1 MNDYHPRHEKPAVV
15 LANPAVRNA
24 LLSVNGLSASLVD
37 DTLPPVTATSGPAW
51 VHQALLRL
59 AHVQVDSIAAV
70 QRAHHHILFTRNH
83 GYRPPDLRKALEAD
97 RSVFENWTHSA
108 AVLPADFY
116 PYWKHY
122 FRRFRSGETHPGYG
136 QYFSQVTA
144 SMRSRVLRAIRE
156 RGALSP
162 REVVSKKV
170 AWTDPYFSRPTLA
183 KMTMEYLWRSGA
195 LAVTR
200 RNGQE
205 KVYDLAERV
214 IPEHHFRHTVTR
226 PQFIDWAC
234 TEALGRLVAATP
246 AQISRFFHAVSLEE
260 ARAWCE
266 KNRGK
271 GVQAVAMTC
280 ADGQVMRGLYALTPL
295 IDRLDTFP
303 DPPEG
308 LRVLNPF
315 DPLVHDRG
323 SRRTQRIF
331 GFEHRM
337 EIWVPPKKRKYGYY
351 VLPILEESRFT
362 GRVDAKLE
370 RSEGTLR
377 VLGLWW
383 ERGAGRSSA
392 RLARLHRELEK
403 LARFVGAEQVAGL

>member
-1 MNDYHPRHEKPAVV
+1 MTSKATIV
-15 LANPAVRNA
+15 LANPGVRNA
-24 LLSVNGLSASLVD
+24 LLSVNGLSASFPD
-37 DTLPPVTATSGPAW
+37 DPLPAVTATTGPKW

-70 QRAHHHILFTRNH
+70 ERAHHHILFTRNH
-83 GYRPPDLRKALEAD
+83 RYRPPDLKTALEVD
-97 RSVFENWTHSA
+97 RTTFENWSHSA
-108 AVLPADFY
+108 AVLPIDCY

-122 FRRFRSGETHPGYG
+122 FRRFRNGETHPGYSR
-136 QYFSQVTA
+136 YFSQVTA
-144 SMRSRVLRAIRE
+144 SMKSRVLRAIRE
-156 RGALSP
+156 RGPLTP

-170 AWTDPYFSRPTLA
+170 EWTDPYFSRPSLA
-183 KMTMEYLWRSGA
+183 KMTMEYLWRAGT

-214 IPEHHFRHTVTR
+214 VPDHHFQRTVTR

-234 TEALGRLVAATP
+234 VEALKRLIAATP
-246 AQISRFFHAVSLEE
+246 SQISRFFHAVSLEE
-260 ARAWCE
+260 AGAWCE
-266 KNRGK
+266 KNCGK

-280 ADGQVMRGLYALTPL
+280 ADGQVMRRLYGLTQM
-295 IDRLDTFP
+295 IDRLDAFP
-303 DPPEG
+303 DPPAG

-323 SRRTQRIF
+323 SRRTSRIF
-331 GFEHRM
+331 GFEQRM
-337 EIWVPPKKRKYGYY
+337 EIWVPPEKRKYGYY
-351 VLPILEESRFT
+351 VLPLVEGRRFT

-370 RSEGTLR
+370 RSEGALR

-383 ERGAGRSSA
+383 ERGVGRSST
-392 RLARLHRELEK
+392 RLARLHRELER
-403 LARFVGAEQVAGL
+403 LARFLGVDHVVGL

>member
-1 MNDYHPRHEKPAVV
+1 VTPRETLV
-15 LANPAVRNA
+15 LANPGVRNA
-24 LLSVNGLSASLVD
+24 LISVNGLSAPLPD
-37 DTLPPVTATSGPAW
+37 DPLPPATAATSGPEW
-51 VHQALLRL
+51 VHQSLLRL
-59 AHVQVDSIAAV
+59 AHVQVDSIAVV

-83 GYRPPDLRKALEAD
+83 RYRPPDLKNALEVN
-97 RSVFENWTHSA
+97 RTVFENWTHSA
-108 AVLPADFY
+108 AVLPVDFY

-122 FRRFRSGETHPGYG
+122 FRRFRNGETHPGYG
-136 QYFSQVTA
+136 RYFAQVSA
-144 SMRSRVLRAIRE
+144 SMRSRVLRAIQE
-156 RGALSP
+156 RGSLAP
-162 REVVSKKV
+162 REVLSKKV
-170 AWTDPYFSRPTLA
+170 EWTDAYFARPSLA
-183 KMTMEYLWRSGA
+183 KMTMEYLWRIGT

-214 IPEHHFRHTVTR
+214 IPENHFRRTVTR
-226 PQFIDWAC
+226 PQFIDWVCVAS
-234 TEALGRLVAATP
+234 LQRLVAATP

-266 KNRGK
+266 KNHGK
-271 GVQAVAMTC
+271 RVRAVAMTC
-280 ADGQVMRGLYALTPL
+280 ADGQLLRGLYALTPL
-295 IDRLDTFP
+295 IERFDAFP
-303 DPPEG
+303 DPPG
-308 LRVLNPF
+308 VLRVLNPF

-337 EIWVPPKKRKYGYY
+337 EIWVPPQKRKYGYY
-351 VLPILEESRFT
+351 VLPIMEESSFI

-383 ERGAGRSSA
+383 ERGVAPSSA
-392 RLARLHRELEK
+392 RVAKLHGEFEK
-403 LARFVGAEQVAGL
+403 LARFAGVEHVVGL

>member
-1 MNDYHPRHEKPAVV
+1 MTSKAMVV
-15 LANPAVRNA
+15 LSNSSVRNA
-24 LLSVNGLSASLVD
+24 LLSVNGLSTSLPD
-37 DTLPPVTATSGPAW
+37 DPLPAVTDTSGPKW

-70 QRAHHHILFTRNH
+70 ERSHHHILFTRNH
-83 GYRPPDLRKALEAD
+83 RYRRSDLRKALEVD
-97 RSVFENWTHSA
+97 RTAFENWTHSA
-108 AVLPADFY
+108 AVLPVDTY

-122 FRRFRSGETHPGYG
+122 FRRFRKGETHPGYRR
-136 QYFSQVTA
+136 YFSPVTA
-144 SMRSRVLRAIRE
+144 SMRSRVLKAIRE
-156 RGALSP
+156 RGPLAA

-170 AWTDPYFSRPTLA
+170 EWTDPYFSRPSLA
-183 KMTMEYLWRSGA
+183 KMTMEYLWRAGT

-214 IPEHHFRHTVTR
+214 VPEQHFPRTVTR
-226 PQFIDWAC
+226 AQFIDWAC
-234 TEALGRLVAATP
+234 VEALKRLIAATP
-246 AQISRFFHAVSLEE
+246 AQVSRFFHAVSLEE

-266 KNRGK
+266 KNLGK

-280 ADGQVMRGLYALTPL
+280 ADDQVIRGLYGLTPVV
-295 IDRLDTFP
+295 DRLDTFP
-303 DPPEG
+303 DPPAG

-323 SRRTQRIF
+323 SRRTSRIF
-331 GFEHRM
+331 GFEQRM
-337 EIWVPPKKRKYGYY
+337 EIWVPPEKRKYGYY
-351 VLPILEESRFT
+351 VLPILEGSRFT

-370 RSEGTLR
+370 RSEGVFR

-383 ERGAGRSSA
+383 ERSVGRSSA
-392 RLARLHRELEK
+392 RLARLHRELDE
-403 LARFVGAEQVAGL
+403 LARFVGVEHVTGL

>member
-1 MNDYHPRHEKPAVV
+1 MTSKATVV
-15 LANPAVRNA
+15 LANAGVRNA
-24 LLSVNGLSASLVD
+24 LLSVNDLSRSLPD
-37 DTLPPVTATSGPAW
+37 DTLPAVTARSGPEW

-59 AHVQVDSIAAV
+59 GHVQVDSIAAV
-70 QRAHHHILFTRNH
+70 QRAHHHILFSRNH
-83 GYRPPDLRKALEAD
+83 RYRRPDLRKALEVERTA
-97 RSVFENWTHSA
+97 FENWTHSA
-108 AVLPADFY
+108 AVLPVDFY

-122 FRRFRSGETHPGYG
+122 FRRFRNGETHPGYG
-136 QYFSQVTA
+136 RYFSQVTA

-156 RGALSP
+156 RGALTP
-162 REVVSKKV
+162 REVVSRKV
-170 AWTDPYFSRPTLA
+170 EWTDPYFSRPSLA
-183 KMTMEYLWRSGA
+183 KMTMEYLWRTGT

-214 IPEHHFRHTVTR
+214 VPEHHFRRTVTR

-234 TEALGRLVAATP
+234 VEALTRLVAATP
-246 AQISRFFHAVSLEE
+246 AQISRFFHAVSIQE

-271 GVQAVAMTC
+271 RVQAVAMTC
-280 ADGQVMRGLYALTPL
+280 ADGQVIRGLYGLT
-295 IDRLDTFP
+295 RLVDHLDAFP
-303 DPPEG
+303 DPPAG
-308 LRVLNPF
+308 LRVLSPF

-351 VLPILEESRFT
+351 VLPIMEASRFT
-362 GRVDAKLE
+362 GRVDVKLE
-370 RSEGTLR
+370 RSAGTLR

-383 ERGAGRSSA
+383 EQGVGRSSA
-392 RLARLHRELEK
+392 RLAGLHRELEK
-403 LARFVGAEQVAGL
+403 LARFVGVERVAGL

>member
-1 MNDYHPRHEKPAVV
+1 VILPNQ
-15 LANPAVRNA
+15 AVRNA
-24 LLSVNGLSASLVD
+24 LVSVNGLSRPLPDDILPAAAS
-37 DTLPPVTATSGPAW
+37 TSGPGW

-70 QRAHHHILFTRNH
+70 QRAHHHILFTRNPC
-83 GYRPPDLRKALEAD
+83 YRPPDLTQALEAD
-97 RSVFENWTHSA
+97 RSAFENWTHSA
-108 AVLPADFY
+108 AVLPVDFY

-122 FRRFRSGETHPGYG
+122 FRRFRNGETHPGYAR
-136 QYFSQVTA
+136 YFSQVSA
-144 SMRSRVLRAIRE
+144 SMRTRVLRAIRE
-156 RGALSP
+156 RGALAP

-170 AWTDPYFSRPTLA
+170 DWTDAYFSRPTLA
-183 KMTMEYLWRSGA
+183 KMTMEYLWRTGA
-195 LAVTR
+195 LAVAR

-214 IPEHHFRHTVTR
+214 IPEDHFRRTATR

-234 TEALGRLVAATP
+234 VESLQRLVAATP
-246 AQISRFFHAVSLEE
+246 AQISRFFHAVSIEE

-271 GVQAVAMTC
+271 RVQAVAMTC
-280 ADGQVMRGLYALTPL
+280 ADGQVLRGLYALAPL
-295 IDRLDTFP
+295 VERLAAFP
-303 DPPEG
+303 DSPDE

-337 EIWVPPKKRKYGYY
+337 EIWVPSEKRKYGYY
-351 VLPILEESRFT
+351 VLPIMEGSSFT
-362 GRVDAKLE
+362 GRVDAKVE

-377 VLGLWW
+377 VQGLWW
-383 ERGAGRSSA
+383 ERGVARSSA
-392 RLARLHRELEK
+392 RLARLHEELEK
-403 LARFVGAEQVAGL
+403 LARFAGVEHVVGL